1 MHLSIFSSVIT
12 GKTPAEVARKTR
24 EYGLRSVQ
32 FVPDEVNIGWG
43 FDGNGAQGP
52 FEVWADAYAR
62 EGIEICAVA
71 GYINLLPRDLEERE
85 RNTELFASFL
95 RRMKN
100 IGVRYIS
107 TETGSLS
114 PKGAWTPDPANQTPQ
129 AWDALL
135 RITER
140 LVDVAAQL
148 DVVILYEPYVANV
161 TETPERGVAFVREI
175 NSPHLRMMLDPTNW
189 FPADLAHPELVDAT
203 IRRGFDA
210 ERGLYDL
217 AHAKDVLPAKPGD
230 ELPGLPGPGKG
241 ILNYPLYLQLLLA
254 DGYNG
259 PLIMEHLTEAQIPE
273 SIAFVQQQID
283 AAQAAAGAA
292 VPAGQAGAG
301 GAA

>member
-24 EYGLRSVQ
+24 DYGLRSVQ

-52 FEVWADAYAR
+52 FELWADAYAR

-71 GYINLLPRDLEERE
+71 GYINLLPRNLEERE

-95 RRMKN
+95 RRMKR

-114 PKGAWTPDPANQTPQ
+114 PKGAWTPDPANQTPE
-129 AWDALL
+129 AWSQFRSVTD
-135 RITER
+135 R
-140 LVDVAAQL
+140 LVEVAAEQ

-161 TETPERGVAFVREI
+161 TETPERGVTLVREV
-175 NSPHLRMMLDPTNW
+175 NSPHLRMMMDPTNW
-189 FPADLAHPELVDAT
+189 FSADLAKPDLVDAT
-203 IRRGFDA
+203 IRRGFAA

-217 AHAKDVLPAKPGD
+217 AHAKDVLPAMPGD

-241 ILNYPLYLQLLLA
+241 ILNYPLYLQLLLE
-254 DGYNG
+254 DDYDG
-259 PLIMEHLTEAQIPE
+259 PLIMEHMTEAQIPE
-273 SIAFVQQQID
+273 CIEFVQGQIN
-283 AAQAAAGAA
+283 QARAKFTARATSVA
-292 VPAGQAGAG
+292 TL
-301 GAA
+301 

>member
-1 MHLSIFSSVIT
+1 MYLSIFSSVIT
-12 GKTPAEVARKTR
+12 GRTPAEVARKTR
-24 EYGLRSVQ
+24 DRGLRSVQ

-71 GYINLLPRDLEERE
+71 GYINLLPRKVEERARSIE
-85 RNTELFASFL
+85 VFSSFL
-95 RRMKN
+95 RRMK
-100 IGVRYIS
+100 ILGTRYIS

-114 PKGAWTPDPANQTPQ
+114 PKGAWTPDPANQTPE
-129 AWDALL
+129 AWQEFR
-135 RITER
+135 RITDI
-140 LVDVAAQL
+140 LVRVAEEE

-161 TETPERGVAFVREI
+161 TETPERGVQFVREV

-189 FPADLAHPELVDAT
+189 FSADIAKPELVDAT
-203 IRRGFDA
+203 ILRGFAA

-217 AHAKDVLPAKPGD
+217 AHAKDVLPAQPGE

-241 ILNYPLYLQLLLA
+241 MLNYPLYLDLLIQ
-254 DGYNG
+254 DGYDG

-273 SIAFVQQQID
+273 SIDFLNGQI
-283 AAQAAAGAA
+283 AAAKARA
-292 VPAGQAGAG
+292 FGQPVI
-301 GAA
+301 